1 MSSCGTAAVW
11 LASLLEA
18 KLPGMTLLTG
28 DDSASRMLM
37 SGLASGLLLASALVS
52 LGTAP

>member
-11 LASLLEA
+11 LTSLLEA

-28 DDSASRMLM
+28 DDSASRLLM
-37 SGLASGLLLASALVS
+37 SGLALGVLVARALVS
-52 LGTAP
+52 LGIAP